1 MALLQH
7 NLSRAARHHLP
18 AKMRRPTAL
27 AVTVWAL
34 SGTAQAQPAPT
45 PQDTVVISGSGS
57 ERRAFETPYAVSVV
71 DAAELRSAGPMVNLS
86 ESLSRVPG
94 LVANLRNNYAQDL
107 QLSSRGFGARAT
119 FGIRG
124 LRLYTDGIP
133 ATMPDGQGQVSHFDI
148 AGAQRIEVLRGPFSA
163 LYGANSGGVI
173 SLVSATPLGNNYSIG
188 GDVGSDGLWQA
199 RLGIEALLPGGWNI
213 RAQASQFNTDGVRPH
228 SAAQRTLGNVR
239 LGWVGDQDS
248 VTLLLNSVDQP
259 AQDPLGLTRA
269 QFDADPYQTTPQ
281 ATLFDTRKT
290 TGQTQGGA
298 NWRHRFVDAGALRE
312 SVLTAY
318 AGQRDVTQWQAI
330 PPATQGNPRHP
341 GGVIDLGRDYSGI
354 DARLAWRWDHASLI
368 AGVATEQQSEDRR
381 GFENFIGSGA
391 DRVLG
396 VTGALRRD
404 ESNSVR
410 SSDLYLQGEV
420 ELAPSWLATLGL
432 RSGQLRV
439 RTQDQFLSNGDD
451 SGTLSYGYNT
461 PVLALQWLPSPG
473 LNLYVS
479 AGKGFESPTL
489 NELAYRPDGGTGFN
503 TSLQP
508 QTSLQLELGAKWR
521 DESLGL
527 GLEMAVFRAD
537 TDDEIG
543 VLTNAGGRSTFQN
556 VGSTRRS
563 GAELGLR
570 WQPHAQWRT
579 LLALTYLDAVYRDSF
594 ETCSAVPCTRPEDRV
609 TVPAGNRIAGT
620 MEKSAFASLAW
631 LALPSTE
638 LALELRYQ
646 GEMPVNDRNSDF
658 SPAATLA
665 GLRLSHSLA
674 LGPGTLS
681 VLARLDNLTDKAYAG
696 AVIVNEN
703 NGRYFETAAKR
714 NALLALR
721 WQAPF

>member
-1 MALLQH
+1 MH
-7 NLSRAARHHLP
+7 CPVR
-18 AKMRRPTAL
+18 RRPKPRPWPVAAACL
-27 AVTVWAL
+27 LAL
-34 SGTAQAQPAPT
+34 SPAAWAQPAPT
-45 PQDTVVISGSGS
+45 QTDTVVISGSGS
-57 ERRAFETPYAVSVV
+57 ERRAFETPYSVSVI

-94 LVANLRNNYAQDL
+94 IVANLRNNYAQDL

-173 SLVSATPLGNNYSIG
+173 SLVSAAPRGNAYSLDGDIG
-188 GDVGSDGLWQA
+188 SNGLWQTRA
-199 RLGIEALLPGGWNI
+199 GAEALLGGGWNI
-213 RAQASQFNTDGVRPH
+213 RAMASQFNTDGVRPH
-228 SAAQRTLGNVR
+228 SAAQRTLGNLR
-239 LGWVGDQDS
+239 LGWVGEQDTL
-248 VTLLLNSVDQP
+248 TLLLNSVDQP

-269 QFDADPYQTTPQ
+269 QFDADPFQTTPQ
-281 ATLFDTRKT
+281 ALLFDTRKT

-298 NWRHRFVDAGALRE
+298 TWRHRFADSGALSE

-318 AGQRDVTQWQAI
+318 VGQRDVTQWQAI
-330 PPATQGNPRHP
+330 PPATQASPRHP
-341 GGVIDLGRDYSGI
+341 GGVIDLGRDYSGL
-354 DARLAWRWDHASLI
+354 DARLVWRWDQASLT
-368 AGVATEQQSEDRR
+368 AGVATERQGEDRR
-381 GFENFIGSGA
+381 GYENFIGSGA
-391 DRVLG
+391 DQVLG
-396 VTGALRRD
+396 VTGTLRRD
-404 ESNSVR
+404 EVNSVR
-410 SSDLYLQGEV
+410 SSDLYLQGEI
-420 ELAPSWLATLGL
+420 ELAPGWLATAGL
-432 RSGQLRV
+432 RSGRLRV
-439 RTQDQFLSNGDD
+439 QTTDRYLSNGDD

-479 AGKGFESPTL
+479 AGQGFESPTL

-503 TSLQP
+503 TALQP

-521 DESLGL
+521 DDAAGL
-527 GLEMAVFRAD
+527 AVEAALFRAD

-563 GAELGLR
+563 GAELGVR
-570 WQPHAQWRT
+570 WQPHAQWRA

-594 ETCSAVPCTRPEDRV
+594 ETCNAVPCTRPQDRV

-631 LALPSTE
+631 QPLPGTE
-638 LALELRYQ
+638 LAFELRYQ

-665 GLRLSHSLA
+665 GLRLSHSLP

-681 VLARLDNLTDKAYAG
+681 VLARLDNLTDRAYAG
-696 AVIVNEN
+696 AVIVNEG
-703 NGRYFETAAKR
+703 NGRYFETAAGR